1 MDFMQLHLL
10 NRFQRGFPLVP
21 HPFAAVAR
29 QLGTDEDWVL
39 DTLAQFTAAGTVVR
53 VGPVFAPNTVGAST
67 LAALSVPA
75 GHLDAVA
82 ARVSAHP
89 SSRTTTPARTNGTC
103 GSWRAPRT
111 PESLDRA
118 LAEIRTAA
126 DSGPVLDLRLEE
138 EYHIDLGFNLEG
150 GTRRVSCAPFRPSS
164 GRVALVAAGAAARG
178 CARLRVAAGRASFC
192 RDRPSHRHAGE
203 RGDPAAEELGG
214 PGRDP
219 ALRRDRPSRVAGLPS
234 NAMAV
239 WDVPDAEVSERG
251 TALARIAGVTL
262 CYRRRRA
269 LPDWPYNLFCMVHG
283 QTAEEVEAE
292 LRVAID
298 QCELGQVSR
307 RRPADA
313 RALQAARPDPLAC
326 RGGHPCLRS
335 RSTRPIA

>member
-39 DTLAQFTAAGTVVR
+39 DTLVQFSAAGTVVR

-67 LAALSVPA
+67 LAALSVPVS
-75 GHLDAVA
+75 HLDAVA

-89 SSRTTTPARTNGTC
+89 SVTHNYARAHEWNLWFVV
-103 GSWRAPRT
+103 SAAE

-118 LAEIRTAA
+118 LAEIRNAA

-150 GTRRVSCAPFRPSS
+150 GTRRVSCAPFRLSS
-164 GRVALVAAGAAARG
+164 GRVAL
-178 CARLRVAAGRASFC
+178 S
-192 RDRPSHRHAGE
+192 PQE
-203 RGDPAAEELGG
+203 RQLVD
-214 PGRDP
+214 
-219 ALRRDRPSRVAGLPS
+219 ALAAGLPLVAPPFAEIGLRIGMPESEVILRLKNWVAQGTIRRFGVIVRHGSLGFRS

-239 WDVPDAEVSERG
+239 WDVPDEEVSELG
-251 TALARIAGVTL
+251 TALARIPGVTL

-269 LPDWPYNLFCMVHG
+269 LPSWPYNLFCMVHG
-283 QTAEEVEAE
+283 QTAKEVEAE
-292 LRVAID
+292 LRVAIA
-298 QCELGQVSR
+298 QCELER
-307 RRPADA
+307 YPAA
-313 RALQAARPDPLAC
+313 VLPTLAHFKQRGPTHWRAAEAT
-326 RGGHPCLRS
+326 HV
-335 RSTRPIA
+335 